1 MRRRLLSCGN
11 FARSRCNEPHRR
23 HRWQKRQREARAE
36 RAISGGAGEAV
47 GITFQQIQ
55 KYERGQNRISASRL
69 VELAKAVG
77 VPVTELFAG
86 VEEEA
91 SQIETRNLAEMRR
104 EHKVVEQYALL
115 PDDVQKALGVLVK
128 AMTIA
133 LGQKFQQEGL

>member
-1 MRRRLLSCGN
+1 MNPIDAIVGKNVREKRVLSGL
-11 FARSRCNEPHRR
+11 SQE
-23 HRWQKRQREARAE
+23 EL
-36 RAISGGAGEAV
+36 GEAV

-91 SQIETRNLAEMRR
+91 AQIETRNLAEMRR